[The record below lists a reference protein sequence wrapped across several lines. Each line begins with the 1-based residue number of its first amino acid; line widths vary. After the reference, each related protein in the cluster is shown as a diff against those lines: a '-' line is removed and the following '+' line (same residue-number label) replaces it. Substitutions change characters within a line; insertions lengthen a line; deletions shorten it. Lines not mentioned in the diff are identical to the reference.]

1 MCDGS
6 QCKSIDKYKMSNRS
20 QSNIYLSI
28 EVAKGAERA
37 YFQIGHTD
45 INTDGWKKTKHAE
58 VASGKFSLYLATEV
72 VKDLVACLATLGN
85 LVSIISVNCQQEVC
99 AILKDSF

>member
-6 QCKSIDKYKMSNRS
+6 QCKSIDNYIMSNRS

-45 INTDGWKKTKHAE
+45 INTDG
-58 VASGKFSLYLATEV
+58 
-72 VKDLVACLATLGN
+72 
-85 LVSIISVNCQQEVC
+85 
-99 AILKDSF
+99 